1 MKFVQNREKNWPK
14 CNIVAT
20 FYLIDE
26 QYLWSLLLQGQM
38 NIIILFGIVFVFVKR
53 CLEQERS
60 FLLLFFL
67 YWFYKTRKYIC
78 DLDFSTFDKSN
89 IDENN
94 YFVLLDRYK
103 VRNKSNAE
111 STVILFNSL
120 W

>member
-14 CNIVAT
+14 CNIVAK

-26 QYLWSLLLQGQM
+26 MIFVITFVTGSDEY
-38 NIIILFGIVFVFVKR
+38 NYFFGIVFVVVKR